1 MAQLSDDCF
10 AFGGP
15 LMSAAEA
22 MTVLKSHLHAV
33 TGTESVKLAAS
44 RGRVL
49 AAPVVATRDVPPH
62 DNAAV
67 DGYAVN
73 FADLKPGEKTVLPV
87 GGRAAAGHP
96 LGRPIAR
103 GEAIRVFTGAQMPA
117 GADTV
122 LMQEDCR
129 VEDGQAI
136 LPPGIKQGSNRRF
149 AGEDVKKGATVLA
162 PGRQLSRRRSASRPR
177 WASPN

>member
-22 MTVLKSHLHAV
+22 LGILKSHLHAV
-33 TGTESVKLAAS
+33 TGTESVKLALA

-96 LGRPIAR
+96 LGRPIAG
-103 GEAIRVFTGAQMPA
+103 GEAIRVFTGAQMPE

-129 VEDGQAI
+129 VEAGQAI
-136 LPPGIKQGSNRRF
+136 LPPGIKKGANRRF

-162 PGRQLSRRRSASRPR
+162 PGRRLRPQEIGL
-177 WASPN
+177 